1 MSPFC
6 FLECILPQIQDP
18 DNPQKCCD
26 THPQG
31 DGTQCACVSP
41 QIDNNDIPGTCCDAH
56 VLGDGSQ
63 CACVSPQINDPE
75 HNGECCDPDSSDP
88 SICAMS
94 KLYSQKWKKK
104 FQNVNW

>member
-1 MSPFC
+1 M
-6 FLECILPQIQDP
+6 
-18 DNPQKCCD
+18 
-26 THPQG
+26 
-31 DGTQCACVSP
+31 SP

-75 HNGECCDPDSSDP
+75 HNGECCDPDSTNP

-94 KLYSQKWKKK
+94 KLYSQKWKKNPK
-104 FQNVNW
+104 CELMIIILSP